1 MLKAGGTPLA
11 KQLTTLFNNCW
22 HQQNVPEDW
31 KKGLVVKL
39 PKKGNLSDCGN
50 WRGITLLSVP
60 GKVFCTVLLR
70 RLRDA
75 IDDRLREEQAGFRN
89 GRSCCDQIFTL
100 RNIIEQC
107 LEYRYPLHI
116 NFVDFKKA
124 FDSVHRESLWEILK
138 LYGVPTTFVEIFR
151 SLYQNSMCCV
161 KTTLGNT
168 SYFEVTTGV
177 RQGCVL
183 SPLLFNVALDFVMRR
198 TTAEVQE
205 GIPWFRG
212 RLMDLDF
219 VDDIA
224 VFAEEN
230 DKLQRITERLS
241 QEAGNIGLRIS
252 PEKSKVMCV
261 GIASPRDA
269 IYIGSDRLEVVN
281 SFTYL
286 GSMIA
291 NDGERPTFVVG
302 SRRRQQYSEGSDH
315 CGRRPLFQIT

>member
-1 MLKAGGTPLA
+1 ML
-11 KQLTTLFNNCW
+11 LTAER
-22 HQQNVPEDW
+22 V
-31 KKGLVVKL
+31 
-39 PKKGNLSDCGN
+39 
-50 WRGITLLSVP
+50 
-60 GKVFCTVLLR
+60 
-70 RLRDA
+70 
-75 IDDRLREEQAGFRN
+75 GFRN

-100 RNIIEQC
+100 RNKIEQC
-107 LEYRYPLHI
+107 LEYRYPLDI
-116 NFVDFKKA
+116 NFVDFKA
-124 FDSVHRESLWEILK
+124 FDSAHHESLWEILE

-151 SLYQNSMCCV
+151 SLYQNSMCCM

-183 SPLLFNVALDFVMRR
+183 SPLLFNVVLDFVMRR

-219 VDDIA
+219 ADDIT
-224 VFAEEN
+224 VFSEDN
-230 DKLQRITERLS
+230 DKLRRITESLS

-261 GIASPRDA
+261 GITSPRDG

-281 SFTYL
+281 SLTYL

-291 NDGERPTFVVG
+291 NDGDAETDVRCRIAKATAIF
-302 SRRRQQYSEGSDH
+302 RRLKPLWTSSSISNSVKLL
-315 CGRRPLFQIT
+315 CIRR